1 MTWIILLRTCDHL
14 WSQYSAPGCCFKPW
28 KMTAS
33 AQGCSPTYCSIL
45 PKKVILDLGENS
57 VMDNPSI
64 SISPPPNITIFIHLP
79 INTLVFKGSEK
90 LQKKAETSITEL
102 PLACLPPP
110 QKKSSINHLFPI
122 VVLFT
127 AHAMNLYPMLRFLK
141 PHPLAKKNIIF
152 HISQVIFDREKK
164 TKNSDDL
171 QNGENKALQERHQ
184 DIRRFRTGHSSKK
197 ARSCSGSNRL
207 LVKNGKMWAFTP
219 IKPIESMVWLMF
231 IYIYVP

>member
-45 PKKVILDLGENS
+45 PKTVILDLGENS

-64 SISPPPNITIFIHLP
+64 SISPPPNITIFNIFIHLP
-79 INTLVFKGSEK
+79 INTLVFKGSDK

-102 PLACLPPP
+102 PSACLSP
-110 QKKSSINHLFPI
+110 KKINSSINHLFPN

-127 AHAMNLYPMLRFLK
+127 AHAMNLYPMFAFFFHIIHWR
-141 PHPLAKKNIIF
+141 KKTSFF
-152 HISQVIFDREKK
+152 HISQGFDREKK
-164 TKNSDDL
+164 
-171 QNGENKALQERHQ
+171 NK
-184 DIRRFRTGHSSKK
+184 SWPSKWWK
-197 ARSCSGSNRL
+197 
-207 LVKNGKMWAFTP
+207 
-219 IKPIESMVWLMF
+219 
-231 IYIYVP
+231 